1 PAAAHGGRGQRA
13 RKCFLQRRPG
23 HAAGQLGQRMTQV
36 DLGFQ
41 AGPEQVIGTDRR
53 VLGGRRAAAHRVSES
68 ARNRGGDYPFPANST
83 RPLGATGRMAAGYEG
98 FFRADYLKHAYDL
111 SDEAVCERWL
121 ENPYWQFFTG
131 EEFFQTRLPC
141 DPSSLVRW
149 HKRLGE

>member
-1 PAAAHGGRGQRA
+1 
-13 RKCFLQRRPG
+13 
-23 HAAGQLGQRMTQV
+23 MTQV

-98 FFRADYLKHAYDL
+98 FFRADYVHETKGK
-111 SDEAVCERWL
+111 EL
-121 ENPYWQFFTG
+121 EQMEG
-131 EEFFQTRLPC
+131 
-141 DPSSLVRW
+141 
-149 HKRLGE
+149 